1 MQSLLS
7 ELFSWLA
14 CRFRGR
20 AELELEVIALRH
32 QLAVLRRQRSG
43 RTKLFAID
51 RLIWVLLYR
60 VWPRFLNVLV
70 VVKPATVIQWHRQ
83 GFRLYWRWRLKSGR
97 PSINRE
103 LRDVIWQMSEA
114 NPLWGAP
121 RIHGELLK
129 LGIEVS
135 QATVAK
141 YMVRRQGAPS
151 PSWRSFLRNHAEGIA
166 AIDMFVVASASFRLL
181 YVMIILAQDRRK
193 IMRTGVT
200 EHPTEAW
207 LSRQVTEA
215 FPWDTAPRYLLRD
228 RDASY
233 GGYFRKRIEV
243 MGIKDVVTA
252 PRSPWQNPYVERAIG
267 SIRRECLDHIVIF
280 NERHLRRVLSSYTD
294 YYQRTRTH
302 LSLDK
307 DCPDS
312 RPIQHCSL
320 GRVTAIP
327 RVGGLHHHYERLAA

>member
-1 MQSLLS
+1 V
-7 ELFSWLA
+7 
-14 CRFRGR
+14 
-20 AELELEVIALRH
+20 ELENLVLRH
-32 QLAVLRRQRSG
+32 QLHVLRCQRPG
-43 RTKLFAID
+43 RLRLFAFD
-51 RLIWVLLYR
+51 RLLWVVLYR
-60 VWPRFLNVLV
+60 LWPRCLEMMVL
-70 VVKPATVIQWHRQ
+70 VKPATVIQWHRE
-83 GFRLYWRWRLKSGR
+83 GFRLFWHWRSRSGR
-97 PSINRE
+97 PSAERE
-103 LRDVIWQMSEA
+103 IRDLIRQMSSA

-141 YMVRRQGAPS
+141 YMVRRRGTPS
-151 PSWRSFLRNHAEGIA
+151 QNWRTFLGNHAKGIA

-181 YVMIILAQDRRK
+181 YVMIILAHDRRK
-193 IMRTGVT
+193 IICTAVT
-200 EHPTEAW
+200 EHPTAAW

-233 GGYFRKRIEV
+233 GSDFRSRVEA
-243 MGIKDVVTA
+243 MGITEVITA
-252 PRSPWQNPYVERAIG
+252 PRSPWQNAYVERVIG
-267 SIRRECLDHIVIF
+267 SIRRECLDHLVIF
-280 NERHLRRVLSSYTD
+280 NERHLRRVLSSYVD

-312 RPIQHCSL
+312 RPIQLRSL
-320 GRVTAIP
+320 GRVVAIP
-327 RVGGLHHHYERLAA
+327 KVGGLHHRYERLAA